1 MQVKIVFSQR
11 FAVVG
16 NIKHTALQIIVA
28 FEDVYNGSDN
38 IVGIDNG
45 VVIGI
50 DNLLSRTVL

>member
-1 MQVKIVFSQR
+1 M
-11 FAVVG
+11 VG